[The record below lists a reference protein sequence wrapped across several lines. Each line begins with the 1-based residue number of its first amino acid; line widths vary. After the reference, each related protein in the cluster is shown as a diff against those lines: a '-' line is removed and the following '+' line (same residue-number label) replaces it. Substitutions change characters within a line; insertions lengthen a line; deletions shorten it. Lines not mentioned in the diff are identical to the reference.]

1 MAGSRLGLACLI
13 GCLASTWPAPAEAA
27 GTRYIFSS
35 FGGDLPA
42 EETLSIY
49 TSTNGLDF
57 TLLSHT
63 GYSGP
68 TGVLRDPSIMKHTD
82 GRYYVAYT
90 VASWTTTSMS
100 FAIASSADLLSW
112 KLVAEIPAQV
122 PGARDTWA
130 PEWFKDSDGSVNL
143 VVSIDTL
150 GTDSD
155 FRVYKLTAADATL
168 TRWGAPTP
176 IGIGPNYIDTFIVE
190 VGGRYH
196 AFTKNETT
204 KFVEHAT
211 APGLTGPW
219 TFVGTGN
226 WAGWGAGKQAPAVF
240 QLDDGQWR
248 VFLDC
253 YESCGLLQATSP
265 DLATWSATSVVPDG
279 LSGMARPGTVLRE
292 ETTSSG
298 GGGAGGAGAV
308 GGGAGS
314 VAGRPGGG
322 GSATG
327 GGPGTGPGPGV
338 GSMAGTGGRGGGSG
352 GARTSPTGTGG
363 GVGRGGS
370 GSTGLHGSSGGGPS
384 ATGGSSSGAGS
395 TSATG
400 SGGVGTI
407 AIGAGADPADAGA
420 TGDAASASGGPDPTS
435 TGGGPGPGECGG
447 GPGGGGPVDG
457 AGGAGASMG
466 GADQEPPGAGA
477 TGGAA
482 APGDPGSGWTTCG
495 VAGPS
500 TAPGPM
506 GTAATSLA
514 LLALLT
520 GRARGSRTR
529 ARRPPTTPGS
539 DHVTAAARRRPS
551 GESRSPRRGPPACP
565 A

>member
-1 MAGSRLGLACLI
+1 VSDTTEGKLTFRRSPAPEAARPYPLPPAGIAGMAGSGLGLACII
-13 GCLASTWPAPAEAA
+13 GCLASTWPIPAEAA

-82 GRYYVAYT
+82 GKYYVAYT
-90 VASWTTTSMS
+90 VQSWTTTSMS
-100 FAIASSADLLSW
+100 FAIASSADLLDW
-112 KLVAEIPAQV
+112 KLVAEIPAEV

-168 TRWGAPTP
+168 TRWGTPTP

-226 WAGWGAGKQAPAVF
+226 WAGWGAGKQGPAVF

-248 VFLDC
+248 IFLDC
-253 YESCGLLQATSP
+253 YGGCGLLQATSP
-265 DLATWSATSVVPDG
+265 DLATWSAASVVPDG

-292 ETTSSG
+292 EATGSAGSS
-298 GGGAGGAGAV
+298 GGGAGGGA
-308 GGGAGS
+308 

-322 GSATG
+322 GNANG
-327 GGPGTGPGPGV
+327 GGPGSSGPGA
-338 GSMAGTGGRGGGSG
+338 GSGAGTGGRGGGSG

-370 GSTGLHGSSGGGPS
+370 TSLHGSSGGGPS
-384 ATGGSSSGAGS
+384 ATGGSPAGAGS
-395 TSATG
+395 MSATG
-400 SGGVGTI
+400 SGGVGAI
-407 AIGAGADPADAGA
+407 AIGIGADPDDAGTTDDATSDTGAPADAGS
-420 TGDAASASGGPDPTS
+420 TSASTGGAPGSADA
-435 TGGGPGPGECGG
+435 GGGPGDRT
-447 GPGGGGPVDG
+447 PV
-457 AGGAGASMG
+457 AASGGAGASMG
-466 GADQEPPGAGA
+466 AAASGAGA
-477 TGGAA
+477 AGGAA

-495 VAGPS
+495 VAGS
-500 TAPGPM
+500 SASPGPP
-506 GTAATSLA
+506 GTAATCLA
-514 LLALLT
+514 LLGLLV
-520 GRARGSRTR
+520 ARTRTRGPRTR
-529 ARRPPTTPGS
+529 ARRPPA
-539 DHVTAAARRRPS
+539 V
-551 GESRSPRRGPPACP
+551 
-565 A
+565 